1 MNSKL
6 KIGID
11 VDDVVNNFFPHW
23 VEEYNKKY
31 NTNLEYL
38 RVDDWDLR
46 KIFKEDS
53 DWEAFLSVIDEPDFY
68 ETLEVDKL
76 SQVVIQELQDA
87 GAEIYFI
94 TGTYPNQVP
103 KKYEWIKKHFPNI
116 CDKNILFVPA
126 ESKMNVAVNIY
137 IEDNPQNLGKYCV
150 PVILLN
156 KNYNIKYDFY
166 ANTNIHRVN
175 SWNDIRQIFVE
186 KYDLLP
192 QTSKALE
199 DFEKSWGEPTI
210 SSDYKEDLEDKRSLL
225 EKIMDCKTEDDYANL
240 LNPYFEKT
248 YDAGYNAALGDL
260 ANYMKKLDKFEK

>member
-23 VEEYNKKY
+23 VEMYNKKY
-31 NTNLEYL
+31 NTDLEYL
-38 RVDDWDLR
+38 KIDDWDLR
-46 KIFKEDS
+46 KVFPDDED
-53 DWEAFLSVIDEPDFY
+53 WNEFLSVLDDQEFY
-68 ETLEVDKL
+68 DTLQVDKL
-76 SQVVIQELQDA
+76 SQVVIKELQEA
-87 GAEIYFI
+87 GTEIYFI

-116 CDKNILFVPA
+116 SDKNILFVPA
-126 ESKMNVAVNIY
+126 ESKINVSVNIY
-137 IEDNPQNLGKYCV
+137 IEDNPSNIDKYCV

-192 QTSKALE
+192 EHSKAMD

-210 SSDYKEDLEDKRSLL
+210 NDSYKEMQDDKSLL

-248 YDAGYNAALGDL
+248 YNAGYNAALGDL
-260 ANYMKKLDKFEK
+260 ANYMKELDKFEK

>member
-23 VEEYNKKY
+23 VEMYNKKY
-31 NTNLEYL
+31 NTDLEYL
-38 RVDDWDLR
+38 KIDDWDLR
-46 KIFKEDS
+46 KVFPDDED
-53 DWEAFLSVIDEPDFY
+53 WNEFLSVLDDQEFY
-68 ETLEVDKL
+68 DTLQVDKL
-76 SQVVIQELQDA
+76 SQVVIKELQEA
-87 GAEIYFI
+87 GTEIYFI

-116 CDKNILFVPA
+116 SDKNILFVPA
-126 ESKMNVAVNIY
+126 ESKINVSVNIY
-137 IEDNPQNLGKYCV
+137 IEDNPSNIDKYCV

-192 QTSKALE
+192 EHSKAMD

-210 SSDYKEDLEDKRSLL
+210 NDSYKEMQDNKSLL

-248 YDAGYNAALGDL
+248 YNAGYNAALGDL

>member
-23 VEEYNKKY
+23 VEMYNKKY
-31 NTNLEYL
+31 NTDLEYL
-38 RVDDWDLR
+38 KIDDWDLR
-46 KIFKEDS
+46 KVFPDDED
-53 DWEAFLSVIDEPDFY
+53 WNEFLSVLDDQEFY
-68 ETLEVDKL
+68 DTLQVDKL
-76 SQVVIQELQDA
+76 SQVVIKELQEA
-87 GAEIYFI
+87 GTEIYFI

-116 CDKNILFVPA
+116 SDKNILFVPA
-126 ESKMNVAVNIY
+126 ESKINVSVNIY
-137 IEDNPQNLGKYCV
+137 IEDNPSNIDKYCV

-192 QTSKALE
+192 EHSKAMD

-210 SSDYKEDLEDKRSLL
+210 NDSYKEMQDDKSLL

-248 YDAGYNAALGDL
+248 YNAGYNAALGDL

>member
-1 MNSKL
+1 MSQKL

-11 VDDVVNNFFPHW
+11 VDDVINDFFPHW
-23 VEEYNKKY
+23 VKSYNKKFK
-31 NTNLEYL
+31 TNLDYL
-38 RVDDWDLR
+38 SVDDWDLR
-46 KIFKEDS
+46 KIFSDDEDWKE
-53 DWEAFLSVIDEPDFY
+53 FCSVIDDPDFY

-103 KKYEWIKKHFPNI
+103 KKYNWIKKYFPNI
-116 CDKNILFVPA
+116 PDKNILFVPA
-126 ESKMNVAVNIY
+126 ESKMNVSVNIY
-137 IEDNPQNLGKYCV
+137 IEDNPENLDKYCV

-166 ANTNIHRVN
+166 VNTNIHRVN

-192 QTSKALE
+192 KTSKAI
-199 DFEKSWGEPTI
+199 DDYEKSFGAPTF
-210 SSDYKEDLEDKRSLL
+210 SDSYKEPEEKSLL
-225 EKIMDCKTEDDYANL
+225 DKIMECETEDDYANL

-248 YDAGYNAALGDL
+248 YDAGYNAALGDV
-260 ANYMKKLDKFEK
+260 ADYMKKLDKFSK

>member
-1 MNSKL
+1 MSQKL

-11 VDDVVNNFFPHW
+11 VDDVINDFFPHW
-23 VEEYNKKY
+23 VKSYNKKFK
-31 NTNLEYL
+31 TNLDYL
-38 RVDDWDLR
+38 SVDDWDLR
-46 KIFKEDS
+46 KIFPDDEDWKE
-53 DWEAFLSVIDEPDFY
+53 FCSVIDDPDFY

-103 KKYEWIKKHFPNI
+103 KKYNWIKKYFPNI
-116 CDKNILFVPA
+116 PDKNILFVPA
-126 ESKMNVAVNIY
+126 ESKTNVSVNIY
-137 IEDNPQNLGKYCV
+137 IEDNPENLDKYCV

-166 ANTNIHRVN
+166 VNTNIHRVN

-186 KYDLLP
+186 KYALLP
-192 QTSKALE
+192 QTSKAI
-199 DFEKSWGEPTI
+199 DDYEKSFGSPTI
-210 SSDYKEDLEDKRSLL
+210 SDSYKEPEEKSLL
-225 EKIMDCKTEDDYANL
+225 DKIMECETEDDYANL

-248 YDAGYNAALGDL
+248 YDAGYNAALGDI
-260 ANYMKKLDKFEK
+260 ADYMKKLDKFSK